1 MYCIKKLS
9 LLTILL
15 CIFIALTNPNA
26 DTVRKNSPSVLWFP
40 PPSHFARNLSSR
52 LMSWPQRH
60 DGDLSGVDLE
70 RRDPADSLEYDYYRE
85 LCPQAEKII
94 RETVRRIYSVHS
106 RVAPALL
113 RLVFHDCFIE
123 GCDASVLLDSTEEMD
138 AEKDTPPNETLK
150 GFDVIDVIKAEIEEV
165 CPGVVSCADI
175 LVLAARD
182 GLLMAGG
189 PFYPLS
195 TGRRDSTQSY
205 ADLATYQ
212 LPSPYGDLSDTLA
225 SLGSRGFNER
235 EIVNLLGAHSI
246 GAIHCKSFQSRLYNF
261 SGTNEPDP
269 SLDVG
274 FLNLMRFK
282 CNESLLA
289 SPSPS
294 PPPSSSSESSFG
306 FSSLTSEEPGIVMNY
321 EGPSSGF
328 GTLYYRRLLQGQGV
342 LYADQQL
349 MVGEDTGSWVRA
361 YASDVSLFRGD
372 FAETM
377 LKLSN
382 LQVLTA
388 PNGQVR
394 RSCSK
399 VA

>member
-1 MYCIKKLS
+1 
-9 LLTILL
+9 
-15 CIFIALTNPNA
+15 
-26 DTVRKNSPSVLWFP
+26 
-40 PPSHFARNLSSR
+40 
-52 LMSWPQRH
+52 
-60 DGDLSGVDLE
+60 
-70 RRDPADSLEYDYYRE
+70 
-85 LCPQAEKII
+85 
-94 RETVRRIYSVHS
+94 
-106 RVAPALL
+106 
-113 RLVFHDCFIE
+113 
-123 GCDASVLLDSTEEMD
+123 MD

-150 GFDVIDVIKAEIEEV
+150 GFDIIDVIKAEIEEV

-175 LVLAARD
+175 LVLAARE

-195 TGRRDSTQSY
+195 TGRRDGMHSY

-212 LPSPYGDLSDTLA
+212 LPSPYGDLSDTLT
-225 SLGSRGFNER
+225 SFGSRGFNER
-235 EIVNLLGAHSI
+235 EIVSLLGAHSI
-246 GAIHCKSFQSRLYNF
+246 GVIHCKSFQSRLYNF
-261 SGTNEPDP
+261 SGTNKPDP

-274 FLNLMRFK
+274 FLNLMRSK
-282 CNESLLA
+282 CNNSLSA
-289 SPSPS
+289 SPSLS
-294 PPPSSSSESSFG
+294 SAPSSPHSSFG
-306 FSSLTSEEPGIVMNY
+306 FLSLTSEEPGIVMNY

-328 GTLYYRRLLQGQGV
+328 GTLYYRRLLQGKGV

-349 MVGEDTGSWVRA
+349 MVGEETGSWVRA
-361 YASDVSLFRGD
+361 YASDVSLFRRD

-377 LKLSN
+377 MKLSN

>member
-1 MYCIKKLS
+1 MDWIKKLS
-9 LLTILL
+9 LLTVLL
-15 CIFIALTNPNA
+15 CIYIALTNPNA
-26 DTVRKNSPSVLWFP
+26 DTMRKNSPSVLWFP
-40 PPSHFARNLSSR
+40 PPSRFTRNLSSR
-52 LMSWPQRH
+52 LMSWPQPY
-60 DGDLSGVDLE
+60 DGYLNGVDSAT
-70 RRDPADSLEYDYYRE
+70 RDSAESLEYDYYRE
-85 LCPQAEKII
+85 SCPQAEKII
-94 RETVRRIYSVHS
+94 RETVRQIYGVHS
-106 RVAPALL
+106 GVAPALL
-113 RLVFHDCFIE
+113 RLVFHDCFIK
-123 GCDASVLLDSTEEMD
+123 GCDASVLLDSTEVMN

-165 CPGVVSCADI
+165 CPSVVSCADI
-175 LVLAARD
+175 LVLAARE

-195 TGRRDSTQSY
+195 TGRRDSTHSY

-212 LPSPYGDLSDTLA
+212 LPSPYGDLSDTIA
-225 SLGSRGFNER
+225 SFGSRGFDER

-246 GAIHCKSFQSRLYNF
+246 GVIHCKSFQSRLYNF

-274 FLNLMRFK
+274 FLDLMRSK
-282 CNESLLA
+282 CSKSVSA
-289 SPSPS
+289 SPSLS
-294 PPPSSSSESSFG
+294 PAPSSSQSSFD
-306 FSSLTSEEPGIVMNY
+306 FSSLTSEEPGEVMNY

-328 GTLYYRRLLQGQGV
+328 GTLYYHRLLQGKGV

-349 MVGEDTGSWVRA
+349 MVGEETGSWVRA
-361 YASDVSLFRGD
+361 YASDVSLFRRD

-377 LKLSN
+377 MKLSN

-394 RSCSK
+394 HSCSK
-399 VA
+399 AA

>member
-1 MYCIKKLS
+1 MDCIRKLS
-9 LLTILL
+9 LLTVLL
-15 CIFIALTNPNA
+15 CIYIALTNPNA
-26 DTVRKNSPSVLWFP
+26 DTMRKNSPSVLWFP
-40 PPSHFARNLSSR
+40 PPSRFTRNLSSR
-52 LMSWPQRH
+52 LMSWPRPY
-60 DGDLSGVDLE
+60 DGYLNGVDSAT
-70 RRDPADSLEYDYYRE
+70 RDSAESLEYDYYRE
-85 LCPQAEKII
+85 SCPQAEKII
-94 RETVRRIYSVHS
+94 RETVRQIYSVHS
-106 RVAPALL
+106 GVAPALL
-113 RLVFHDCFIE
+113 RLVFHDCFIK
-123 GCDASVLLDSTEEMD
+123 GCDASVLLDSTQVMN

-165 CPGVVSCADI
+165 CPSVVSCADI
-175 LVLAARD
+175 LVLAARE

-195 TGRRDSTQSY
+195 TGRRDSTHSY

-212 LPSPYGDLSDTLA
+212 LPSPYGDLSDTIA
-225 SLGSRGFNER
+225 SFGSRGFDER

-246 GAIHCKSFQSRLYNF
+246 GVIHCKSFQSRLYNF

-274 FLNLMRFK
+274 FLDLMRSK
-282 CNESLLA
+282 CSKSVSA
-289 SPSPS
+289 SPSLS
-294 PPPSSSSESSFG
+294 PVPSSSQSSFD
-306 FSSLTSEEPGIVMNY
+306 FSNLTSEEPGVVMNY

-328 GTLYYRRLLQGQGV
+328 GTLYYHRLLQGKGV

-349 MVGEDTGSWVRA
+349 MVGEETGSWVRA
-361 YASDVSLFRGD
+361 YASDVSLFRRD

-377 LKLSN
+377 MKLSN

-394 RSCSK
+394 HSCSK
-399 VA
+399 AA

>member
-1 MYCIKKLS
+1 MDCVKKLS

-15 CIFIALTNPNA
+15 CIYMALTNPNA
-26 DTVRKNSPSVLWFP
+26 DTAWKNSPSPFWFP
-40 PPSHFARNLSSR
+40 PPSDFARNFSSR
-52 LMSWPQRH
+52 LMSWPGRYT
-60 DGDLSGVDLE
+60 GDPY
-70 RRDPADSLEYDYYRE
+70 RADSAGPYSAESLEYDYYRE
-85 LCPQAEKII
+85 SCPQAEKIV
-94 RETVRRIYSVHS
+94 REAVRRIYGIRSD
-106 RVAPALL
+106 VAPSLL

-123 GCDASVLLDSTEEMD
+123 GCDASVLLDSTEVMD

-150 GFDVIDVIKAEIEEV
+150 GFEIIDVVKAEIEEV
-165 CPGVVSCADI
+165 CPSVVSCADI
-175 LVLAARD
+175 LVLAARE

-195 TGRRDSTQSY
+195 TGRRDSTRSY

-225 SLGSRGFNER
+225 SFGSKGFGER

-246 GAIHCKSFQSRLYNF
+246 GVIHCKSFQSRLYNF
-261 SGTNEPDP
+261 SGTSEPDP

-274 FLNLMRFK
+274 FLNLMRSK
-282 CNESLLA
+282 CSKSLSAPPSL
-289 SPSPS
+289 SPA
-294 PPPSSSSESSFG
+294 PSSSHSTFG

-328 GTLYYRRLLQGQGV
+328 GTQYYRRLLQGKGV

-349 MVGEDTGSWVRA
+349 MVGEETGSWVRA
-361 YASDVSLFRGD
+361 YASDVSLFRRD

-377 LKLSN
+377 MKLSN